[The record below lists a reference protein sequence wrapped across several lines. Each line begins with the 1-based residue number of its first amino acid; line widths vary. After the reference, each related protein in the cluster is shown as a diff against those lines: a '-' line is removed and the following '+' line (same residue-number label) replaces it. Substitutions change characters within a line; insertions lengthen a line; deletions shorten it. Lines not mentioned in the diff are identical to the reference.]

1 MTNLSLSP
9 IGAGWFICHSSFV
22 ICYSFVPSTLPA
34 SRLMERAAQTNAQT
48 QKRLGAEASAGRPQR
63 GLHSAEPK
71 PPREYRFETDRPCR
85 IPDVPAATISD
96 PNRER
101 CRRVLGMMRCE
112 LDLPAE

>member
-71 PPREYRFETDRPCR
+71 PPREYRFETDRPFP
-85 IPDVPAATISD
+85 IP
-96 PNRER
+96 
-101 CRRVLGMMRCE
+101 
-112 LDLPAE
+112 DLPAPPISHPNPNRSRSLLQL